1 MSTEQKTKGSL
12 MSYII
17 RLILVSFILLLTSF
31 LTPGFSIRGIWSFL
45 IAALVITGIDYLVEM
60 FTGFDSS
67 PFGRGFKGFIISAA
81 ILYITQFIVPNM
93 NVSMIG
99 ALIASLIIG
108 ILDAIMPSRVM

>member
-1 MSTEQKTKGSL
+1 MSTEQKTRGSL

-17 RLILVSFILLLTSF
+17 RLVLVSFTLLLTSF
-31 LTPGFSIRGIWSFL
+31 LTPGFSIKGMWSFL
-45 IAALVITGIDYLVEM
+45 IAALVISIIDYVIEM

-67 PFGRGFKGFIISAA
+67 PFGRGFKGFLIAA
-81 ILYITQFIVPNM
+81 VILYATQFFVPNM

-99 ALIASLIIG
+99 ALLASIIIG